1 MSDLPGPGDPDLEE
15 RRAQRELRR
24 QQRRRQVFIRRIAA
38 LCVLGVVAIAI
49 AAAVALSTGG
59 SPTKAATAKKTKQTK
74 QAAKQ
79 PKPKEPAKS
88 TAILGAINPKFPG
101 LTTFRGNWARTYYG
115 HGPVPRHPVVKW
127 RYPASGGMC
136 AESADEHGVSTWC
149 GTGWT
154 GQPNVIPR
162 KKGRLELR
170 FGAYDDNYH
179 FLNARTGK
187 PLKPDLVTGDLAK
200 GSATSDPDGY
210 PLYYAGSRDNDFR
223 IIATDRAAPTVL
235 WSMNADTTVS
245 NPVWNN
251 DWDGAALVVGDY
263 LLEGGENSWFYVVKL
278 NRGYKNGRV
287 TVNPQIVLTVPS
299 WDDQLAADF
308 PTDAFSIEN
317 SVAYR
322 KGVVYFANSAGL
334 VQGWDIRDVLRGG
347 SDAWRRFRFWTGDD
361 TDASIVIDD
370 QGFLYVA
377 SELEKGTAQSSEVGQ
392 LMKLNPFRKKNP
404 VVWSLPVT
412 ATGSDGSG
420 GLWSTP
426 ALDRGMLY
434 VSTNAGGLLG
444 VDRKTGKLRWKIPL
458 PGPTWASPVVVDNV
472 LIEGDCTGVL
482 HAYDVSKEGVRPP
495 ELWSLKIDSACIES
509 TPAVWRNWIWVGTR
523 GGAMYGI
530 SERARLKRPPGAKS
544 A

>member
-1 MSDLPGPGDPDLEE
+1 MTKWPGTDDAEVAE
-15 RRAQRELRR
+15 RRRQRELRR
-24 QQRRRQVFIRRIAA
+24 QERRRQVVIRRTVA
-38 LCVLGVVAIAI
+38 LAVLGVVAIGI
-49 AAAVALSTGG
+49 AGGIALSSGGSSPKAVA
-59 SPTKAATAKKTKQTK
+59 K
-74 QAAKQ
+74 
-79 PKPKEPAKS
+79 PKPKPKPTKPANPSKPKPP
-88 TAILGAINPKFPG
+88 AIQGAINPKVPG
-101 LTTFRGNWARTYYG
+101 ITTFRGNLTRTYYG
-115 HGPVPRHPVVKW
+115 HGPVPRNPVVKW

-136 AESADEHGVSTWC
+136 AESADEHGVTTWC

-154 GQPNVIPR
+154 GQPNVIPH
-162 KKGRLELR
+162 KKSGLLELR

-179 FLNARTGK
+179 FLNGRTGK
-187 PLKPDLVTGDLAK
+187 QIKSDLVTGDLAK

-223 IIATDRAAPTVL
+223 IIAMDRSSPTVL
-235 WSMNADTTVS
+235 WSMNAETTV
-245 NPVWNN
+245 PYRHWNN

-278 NRGYKNGRV
+278 NRGYENGRV
-287 TVNPQIVLTVPS
+287 TVNPNIVLTLPS

-317 SVAYR
+317 SVSYR

-334 VQGWDIRDVLRGG
+334 VQGWNIVDVLRGG
-347 SDAWRRFRFWTGDD
+347 SHAWRTFRFWTGDD
-361 TDASIVIDD
+361 TDASVVVDD
-370 QGFLYVA
+370 KGFLYVA
-377 SELEKGTAQSSEVGQ
+377 SELEKYDERSTEVGQ
-392 LMKLNPFRKKNP
+392 LMKLNPYRKKNP
-404 VVWSLPVT
+404 IVWSLPVRQ
-412 ATGSDGSG
+412 TGSEGSG

-472 LIEGDCTGVL
+472 LIEGDCTGFL

-495 ELWSLKIDSACIES
+495 ELWRLKIDSACIES
-509 TPAVWRNWIWVGTR
+509 TPAVWRGWIWVGTR

-530 SERARLKRPPGAKS
+530 SERARAKRPARAKT